1 MTKATKKG
9 ATPRVADEI
18 IRGLEEALAFE
29 RGEIR
34 DVRVDRVP
42 ITARQATA
50 APPPEFGSSRII
62 DLRKNK
68 LGVSQT
74 VFAAVLNV
82 SPETVRAWEQGK
94 NAPGGPAL
102 RLLEIV
108 DRKPDVV
115 SVGKRVEAVS
125 VKYKPARGKA
135 FFVRSGPATKAVA
148 AKQNPAA
155 KPAKK
160 K

>member
-9 ATPRVADEI
+9 APPSVADEI

-68 LGVSQT
+68 LGLSQT

-108 DRKPDVV
+108 DRKPDV
-115 SVGKRVEAVS
+115 
-125 VKYKPARGKA
+125 
-135 FFVRSGPATKAVA
+135 
-148 AKQNPAA
+148 
-155 KPAKK
+155 
-160 K
+160 